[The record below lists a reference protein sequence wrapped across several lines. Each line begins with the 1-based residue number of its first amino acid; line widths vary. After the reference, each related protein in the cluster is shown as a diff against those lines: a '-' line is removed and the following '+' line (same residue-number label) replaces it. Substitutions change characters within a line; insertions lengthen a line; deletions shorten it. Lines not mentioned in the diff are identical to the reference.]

1 MKCLVDSWYQ
11 PHPLRW
17 LLWPL
22 SVFYKLIISVRRQL
36 YVRGVF
42 KQHQIS
48 VPVIVVGNITV
59 GGTGKT
65 PFVIWLTTQLK
76 NTGYRPGI
84 ISRGYGGH
92 AQHYPQLVDKNSV
105 ARLVGD
111 EPVLIYR
118 HTLCPMAVAP
128 DRVAA
133 ARLLVEQHNCNII
146 ISDDGLQHYALKR
159 DIEIVIVDGQ
169 RQFGNQL
176 CLPAGPLREPLN
188 RIKQSD
194 FIVVNSSLT
203 STDFSMQLEQGAAL
217 NLSDSALIKSLDQ
230 FSAKTIHAVAAIG
243 NPQRF
248 FEQLRQH
255 NISVI
260 EHSFTDHHCFRE
272 SDLQFGDDL
281 PILMTEKDAVK
292 CQSFAKPNMWFV
304 PIEATIQG
312 KLLDQLIIKLAG
324 TDYYG

>member
-1 MKCLVDSWYQ
+1 MKCLVDSWYKPQ
-11 PHPLRW
+11 PLRW

-22 SVFYKLIISVRRQL
+22 SVLYQLVISLRKQL
-36 YVRGVF
+36 YVSGVF

-65 PFVIWLTTQLK
+65 PFVIWLSTQLK
-76 NTGYRPGI
+76 NAGYRPGI

-92 AQHYPQLVDKNSV
+92 AGHYPQLVDKNSV
-105 ARLVGD
+105 AKLVGD
-111 EPVLIYR
+111 EPVLIHR

-194 FIVVNSSLT
+194 FIVVNSPPNN
-203 STDFSMQLEQGAAL
+203 TDFSMHLEQGAAV
-217 NLSDSALIKSLDQ
+217 NLSDPALTKSLDQ
-230 FSAKTIHAVAAIG
+230 FSGKTIHAVAGIG

-248 FEQLRQH
+248 FQQLRQH
-255 NISVI
+255 NMSVI
-260 EHSFTDHHCFRE
+260 EHSFTDHHSFRDL
-272 SDLQFGDDL
+272 DLQFSDDL

-324 TDYYG
+324 THYYG

>member
-1 MKCLVDSWYQ
+1 MKWLVDSWYH

-17 LLWPL
+17 LFWPL
-22 SVFYKLIISVRRQL
+22 SVLYRIIISIRRQL
-36 YVRGVF
+36 YVSGVF
-42 KQHQIS
+42 KQHHIS

-65 PFVIWLTTQLK
+65 PFVIWLATQLK
-76 NTGYRPGI
+76 NAGYQPGI
-84 ISRGYGGH
+84 VSRGYGGQ
-92 AQHYPQLVDKNSV
+92 ATHYPQLVNNDSV
-105 ARLVGD
+105 AKRVGD
-111 EPVLIYR
+111 EPVLIHR
-118 HTLCPMAVAP
+118 HTHCPMAVAP

-146 ISDDGLQHYALKR
+146 ISDDGLQHYALAR

-194 FIVVNSSLT
+194 FIVFNSPPNT
-203 STDFSMQLEQGAAL
+203 TEFSMQLEQGSAI
-217 NLSDSALIKSLDQ
+217 NLSDSTLTKSLDQ
-230 FSAKTIHAVAAIG
+230 FSGKTVHAIAGIG

-248 FEQLRQH
+248 FQQLRQQ
-255 NISVI
+255 NMLVI
-260 EHSFTDHHCFRE
+260 EHSFTDHHSFNAL
-272 SDLQFGDDL
+272 DLQFSDEL

-292 CQSFAKPNMWFV
+292 CHAFAKRNMWFV

-324 TDYYG
+324 TH